1 MFAKIKDEFWIWLK
15 VVVILLLCL
24 LPIMALVEI
33 VVGPA
38 LRWLLYDELYKFPT
52 FSRLKLTGLRVT
64 LISFS
69 TGTILC
75 FARRWMH

>member
-1 MFAKIKDEFWIWLK
+1 MFATIKDEFLVWLK

-24 LPIMALVEI
+24 LPIMALVE
-33 VVGPA
+33 VAVGPA
-38 LRWLLYDELYKFPT
+38 LRWLLYDELYKFPS
-52 FSRLKLTGLRVT
+52 FARLKLTALRVV
-64 LISFS
+64 LISCS